1 MPKSQRPTSAE
12 SDADAVVDP
21 PRDDA
26 REPGEVT
33 PLDGDGF
40 LAVNRT
46 NRERLREEARQKA
59 ERDSRRLGRR
69 TADGSG
75 ASESADIAADA
86 EDGSG
91 PAAVDRR
98 PGRVV
103 ARPRR
108 TTMPRR
114 SRMLVIGL
122 SVLVVVLAVTTAYFA
137 YAAQQADRRADASGP
152 AEVARQDAMDSAK
165 RYAAVVATYD
175 PANYGDLDRR
185 IDDIATPEF
194 AKSYIT
200 SSQDARRGNAAA
212 RGTSRAE
219 SKEAGLQSISD
230 GKAVVLVT
238 LDQTVTSPRVSA
250 EVPEGIPYQSR
261 VKVTLERR
269 DGRWLLA
276 DLDTV

>member
-1 MPKSQRPTSAE
+1 MPKSQRPNAAE
-12 SDADAVVDP
+12 SDADAVIGP

-26 REPGEVT
+26 RDPGEVT
-33 PLDGDGF
+33 PLDGDDF

-59 ERDSRRLGRR
+59 ERESRRRGRQ
-69 TADGSG
+69 TADGS
-75 ASESADIAADA
+75 SANGSPDAAAD
-86 EDGSG
+86 EGDGSG
-91 PAAVDRR
+91 GAAADRT
-98 PGRVV
+98 PGRVMD
-103 ARPRR
+103 RPRP
-108 TTMPRR
+108 TTMSRR
-114 SRMLVIGL
+114 SRVLVVGL
-122 SVLVVVLAVTTAYFA
+122 SVLVVVLAATTAYFA
-137 YAAQQADRRADASGP
+137 YAAHQADRRADASGP
-152 AEVARQDAMDSAK
+152 SEVVRQDAMDSAR
-165 RYAAVVATYD
+165 RYAAAVATYD

-185 IDDIATPEF
+185 IHDIATAEF

-212 RGTSRAE
+212 RGTSRAA
-219 SKEAGLQSISD
+219 SKEAGLQSISH

-238 LDQTVTSPRVSA
+238 LDQTVTSPQVSA

-269 DGRWLLA
+269 DGRWLLS